1 MDALQR
7 PTDLVPETPGSLSIR
22 ALWREG
28 RATERGWVLG
38 GWFATIVACVLLG
51 LATVREGWSGIP
63 VDLGGAD
70 AFLTFYPPI
79 PLCLWWTLCFGW
91 RWGAVPAWLA
101 TFVLAWAAGMSVA
114 WAALFACANPL
125 GLGVLALGYRAV
137 GAPRGLRS
145 LRAWLFFVPLCFVAA
160 VFSSSGALIWNF
172 SHDLPAYRQL
182 PIWQGWWL
190 GAFLQSVLLGGPL
203 MALTWPRLSRWIVA
217 RAGLFT
223 PPPSGRRAM
232 GLGLL
237 FAIVLAVQGYGLVS
251 LGLGSQQLRTALGS
265 HDWAKL
271 DEASRVMLST
281 AWVFFWV
288 FTLIVLFVAQFGY
301 QALSRWL
308 RSTEAL
314 VAQLA
319 QVNAELEQRS
329 RTDGLTGLAN
339 RMATEEGLRALL
351 RTVRRYRT
359 PSALLMLDIDHFKQV
374 NDRHGHAAGDAVIR
388 SLAQVLKASSRDVDL
403 PGRFGGEEFVVGLA
417 HTDLPGARRFAERLR
432 ERIAATPV
440 AVDLKD
446 GGSASIAYTVSIGV
460 TVLRENDPGIED
472 ALRRADAAMYRAKAG
487 GRNRVEVLDSDPAAG
502 ASAAPQAPG
511 KP

>member
-1 MDALQR
+1 MEPLQR
-7 PTDLVPETPGSLSIR
+7 LDDLMPDTPGSLSVR

-28 RATERGWVLG
+28 RAVERRWLLG
-38 GWFATIVACVLLG
+38 GWLATVIACVVLG
-51 LATVREGWSGIP
+51 LLTVREGWSGIP
-63 VDLGGAD
+63 VDLGGAA

-91 RWGAVPAWLA
+91 RWGAVPAWAA
-101 TFVLAWAAGMSVA
+101 TFVLAVDAGMAPGWAAI
-114 WAALFACANPL
+114 FACANPL

-137 GAPRGLRS
+137 GAARGLRS
-145 LRAWLFFVPLCFVAA
+145 LRAWLFFVPLCFVGA
-160 VFSSSGALIWNF
+160 VFSSAGALIWNF
-172 SHDLPAYRQL
+172 NHDLAAERQL

-203 MALTWPRLSRWIVA
+203 MALSWPRLSRWIA
-217 RAGLFT
+217 RRPALFT

-251 LGLGSQQLRTALGS
+251 LGLGSLQLRAALASG
-265 HDWAKL
+265 DWSRL
-271 DEASRVMLST
+271 EEASRVMLST

-314 VAQLA
+314 VTQLA
-319 QVNAELEQRS
+319 KLNAELEQRS

-374 NDRHGHAAGDAVIR
+374 NDHHGHAAGDAVIR
-388 SLAQVLKASSRDVDL
+388 ALAQVLKDASRDVDL
-403 PGRFGGEEFVVGLA
+403 PGRFGGEEFVIGLA
-417 HTDLPGARRFAERLR
+417 HTDLAGARRFAERLR

-440 AVDLKD
+440 ALDAKD
-446 GGSASIAYTVSIGV
+446 GGAASISYTVSIGV
-460 TVLRENDPGIED
+460 TLLRGDDAGVEDP
-472 ALRRADAAMYRAKAG
+472 LRRADAAMYRAKQG
-487 GRNRVEVLDSDPAAG
+487 GRNRVELDGEDVA
-502 ASAAPQAPG
+502 AAPSASSAPD

>member
-1 MDALQR
+1 MDPLQR
-7 PTDLVPETPGSLSIR
+7 PGDLVPETPGDLSIR
-22 ALWREG
+22 ALWRHG
-28 RATERGWVLG
+28 RPAERAWVLG
-38 GWFATIVACVLLG
+38 GWLATILACIGLG

-63 VDLGGAD
+63 VDLGGAN

-79 PLCLWWTLCFGW
+79 PLCLWWTLTMGW

-101 TFVLAWAAGMSVA
+101 TFVLALDAHLAPLWAAV
-114 WAALFACANPL
+114 FACANPL

-160 VFSSSGALIWNF
+160 VFSSAGALIWNF
-172 SHDLPAYRQL
+172 SHDLAAERQL

-190 GAFLQSVLLGGPL
+190 GAFLQSALLGGPL
-203 MALTWPRLSRWIVA
+203 MALTWPRLSRWILA
-217 RAGLFT
+217 RPALFT

-237 FAIVLAVQGYGLVS
+237 FVIVLAVLGYGLVS
-251 LGLGSQQLRTALGS
+251 LGLGSLQLRAALAS
-265 HDWAKL
+265 QDWSRL
-271 DEASRVMLST
+271 EEASRLMLST

-319 QVNAELEQRS
+319 RVNAELEQRS

-388 SLAQVLKASSRDVDL
+388 ALAEVLKSSSRDVDL
-403 PGRFGGEEFVVGLA
+403 PGRVGGEEFVVGLA

-432 ERIAATPV
+432 ERVAASPV
-440 AVDLKD
+440 TVD
-446 GGSASIAYTVSIGV
+446 GNAIAYTVSIGV
-460 TVLRENDPGIED
+460 TLLRQDDAAIED
-472 ALRRADAAMYRAKAG
+472 PLRRADAAMYRAKQG
-487 GRNRVEVLDSDPAAG
+487 GRNRVELDAG
-502 ASAAPQAPG
+502 DAG
-511 KP
+511 KA

>member
-1 MDALQR
+1 MDPLQR
-7 PTDLVPETPGSLSIR
+7 PADLVPATPGSLSIR

-28 RATERGWVLG
+28 RVVERGWLLG
-38 GWFATIVACVLLG
+38 AWLATVVVCALLG
-51 LATVREGWSGIP
+51 LATVRQGWSGIP
-63 VDLGGAD
+63 VDLGGANVS
-70 AFLTFYPPI
+70 LTFYPPI
-79 PLCLWWTLCFGW
+79 TLCLWWTLCFGW
-91 RWGAVPAWLA
+91 RWGAGPAWLA
-101 TFVLAWAAGMSVA
+101 TLVLALDAGMSPA

-172 SHDLPAYRQL
+172 SHDLPAHRQL

-190 GAFLQSVLLGGPL
+190 GAFLQSVVLGGPL

-217 RAGLFT
+217 RPELFT
-223 PPPSGRRAM
+223 PAPSGRRAM

-251 LGLGSQQLRTALGS
+251 LGLGSLQLRTALGS
-265 HDWAKL
+265 HDWARL

-314 VAQLA
+314 VTQLA
-319 QVNAELEQRS
+319 QANAELEQRS

-403 PGRFGGEEFVVGLA
+403 PGRFGGEEFVIGLA
-417 HTDLPGARRFAERLR
+417 HTDLPGAHRFAERLR

-440 AVDLKD
+440 AIDPKD
-446 GGSASIAYTVSIGV
+446 GGAASITYTVSIGV
-460 TVLRENDPGIED
+460 TVLREGDPGIED
-472 ALRRADAAMYRAKAG
+472 ALRRADAAMYRAKEG
-487 GRNRVEVLDSDPAAG
+487 GRNRVEALDTD
-502 ASAAPQAPG
+502 AAPPSPPSPPALG
-511 KP
+511 KA

>member
-1 MDALQR
+1 MDPLQR
-7 PTDLVPETPGSLSIR
+7 PVDLVPETPGSLSIR

-28 RATERGWVLG
+28 HPAERGWVLG
-38 GWFATIVACVLLG
+38 GWLATVLACVVLG
-51 LATVREGWSGIP
+51 LVTVREGWSGIP
-63 VDLGGAD
+63 VDLGGAN

-101 TFVLAWAAGMSVA
+101 TFVLALSAGMSVA

-137 GAPRGLRS
+137 GAARGLRS
-145 LRAWLFFVPLCFVAA
+145 LRAWSFFVPLCFVAA

-172 SHDLPAYRQL
+172 IHDLPAHRQL

-203 MALTWPRLSRWIVA
+203 MAWTWPRLSRWILSRPA
-217 RAGLFT
+217 LFT

-251 LGLGSQQLRTALGS
+251 LGLGSLQLRTALES
-265 HDWAKL
+265 HDWSKL
-271 DEASRVMLST
+271 DEASRMMLST

-308 RSTEAL
+308 HATEAL

-319 QVNAELEQRS
+319 RVNAELEQRS

-339 RMATEEGLRALL
+339 RVATEEGLRALL

-359 PSALLMLDIDHFKQV
+359 PSALLTLDIDHFKQV

-388 SLAQVLKASSRDVDL
+388 ALAQVLRDASRDVDL
-403 PGRFGGEEFVVGLA
+403 PGRFGGEEFVIGLA

-432 ERIAATPV
+432 ERIASTPV
-440 AVDLKD
+440 TPGSGDD
-446 GGSASIAYTVSIGV
+446 GGPSIAYTVSIGV
-460 TVLRENDPGIED
+460 TVLGEADAGIED

-487 GRNRVEVLDSDPAAG
+487 GRNRVEVLAADADPRPAHDG
-502 ASAAPQAPG
+502 GG
-511 KP
+511 KA

>member
-1 MDALQR
+1 MNPLQR
-7 PTDLVPETPGSLSIR
+7 PADLVPETPGSLSVR

-28 RATERGWVLG
+28 RAVERRWILG
-38 GWFATIVACVLLG
+38 GWLATIAACVVLG
-51 LATVREGWSGIP
+51 VLAVRRAWSGVP
-63 VDLGGAD
+63 VDLGGTTV
-70 AFLTFYPPI
+70 FLTFYPPI
-79 PLCLWWTLCFGW
+79 PLCLWWALSLGW

-101 TFVLAWAAGMSVA
+101 TFVLAVDAGLAPGWAAV
-114 WAALFACANPL
+114 FACANPL

-160 VFSSSGALIWNF
+160 VFSSAGALIWNF
-172 SHDLPAYRQL
+172 SHDLPADRQL

-203 MALTWPRLSRWIVA
+203 MALTWPRLSRWILRRPA
-217 RAGLFT
+217 LFT

-237 FAIVLAVQGYGLVS
+237 FAIVLAVLGYGLIS
-251 LGLGSQQLRTALGS
+251 LGLGSLQLRAALGS
-265 HDWAKL
+265 HDWPRL
-271 DEASRVMLST
+271 EEASRAMLST

-314 VAQLA
+314 VTQLA
-319 QVNAELEQRS
+319 KLNAELEQRS

-339 RMATEEGLRALL
+339 RMATEEGLRGLL
-351 RTVRRYRT
+351 RTARRYRT
-359 PSALLMLDIDHFKQV
+359 PSALLMLDIDRFKSV
-374 NDRHGHAAGDAVIR
+374 NDRYGHAAGDAVIR
-388 SLAQVLKASSRDVDL
+388 ALAQVLKASSRDVDL

-432 ERIAATPV
+432 ERIARAPV
-440 AVDLKD
+440 VIDAKDLKVGD
-446 GGSASIAYTVSIGV
+446 EPTISYTVSIGV
-460 TVLRENDPGIED
+460 TVLRADDAGIED
-472 ALRRADAAMYRAKAG
+472 SLRRADAAMYRAKQG
-487 GRNRVEVLDSDPAAG
+487 GRNRVEVAEEATDPSVPG
-502 ASAAPQAPG
+502 QPG

>member
-1 MDALQR
+1 MDPLQR
-7 PTDLVPETPGSLSIR
+7 PADLVPDTPGDLSVR

-28 RATERGWVLG
+28 GAAERGWVLG
-38 GWFATIVACVLLG
+38 GWLATMLACVLLG

-63 VDLGGAD
+63 VDLGGAN

-101 TFVLAWAAGMSVA
+101 TFVLALDAGMSA
-114 WAALFACANPL
+114 PWSALFACANPL
-125 GLGVLALGYRAV
+125 GLAVLALGYRAV

-145 LRAWLFFVPLCFVAA
+145 LGAWLFFVPLCFVAA

-172 SHDLPAYRQL
+172 SHDLPAHRQL

-217 RAGLFT
+217 RPALFT

-251 LGLGSQQLRTALGS
+251 LGLGSLQLRTALGGR
-265 HDWAKL
+265 DWATL
-271 DEASRVMLST
+271 DEASRAMLST

-339 RMATEEGLRALL
+339 RMATEEGLGTLL

-388 SLAQVLKASSRDVDL
+388 ALAQVLKASSRDVDL
-403 PGRFGGEEFVVGLA
+403 PGRFGGEEFVIGLA

-440 AVDLKD
+440 AIEAKD
-446 GGSASIAYTVSIGV
+446 GSAAAIAYTVSIGV
-460 TVLRENDPGIED
+460 TVLRENDAGIED
-472 ALRRADAAMYRAKAG
+472 ALRRADAAMYRAKEG
-487 GRNRVEVLDSDPAAG
+487 GRNRVEVLDVDVDVDAG
-502 ASAAPQAPG
+502 SAPTGNA
-511 KP
+511 